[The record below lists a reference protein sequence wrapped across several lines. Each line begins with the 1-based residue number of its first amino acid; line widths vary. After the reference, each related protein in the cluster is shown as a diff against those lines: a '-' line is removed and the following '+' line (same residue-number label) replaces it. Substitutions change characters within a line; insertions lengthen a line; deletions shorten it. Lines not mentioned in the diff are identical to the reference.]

1 MSLSLAISSALANLR
16 GSQAQTSII
25 SRNIENA
32 AVPGYVR
39 QDIQLT
45 TRVVAGVNLGLDVSV
60 RRNVDER
67 LIRDVR
73 SAQSETGSLSAQKD
87 LLTRYTDTIGQ
98 PQDERSVASLLSKLK
113 TAFQSLVDRPGDQN
127 FQRAAVDAATSTA
140 ASIRGMHA
148 AAQQARTDADR
159 DIQDKVSEI
168 NRSLQR
174 IAELNRTI
182 RGLDPN
188 GAEVGALQDER
199 DRLADGLSQEL
210 GVATYLRDGDMVVMT
225 KGGATLVDASANLL
239 TASPFGRVMTADGV
253 DLTPGGGNPN
263 SLQGGALAG
272 LLRIRDETMPQFQA
286 QLDQLAAGLVTL
298 FQDKDATVG
307 APPNGTGL
315 FTDGGRAFD
324 AANAAGLAGRIAV
337 NDLVRPEAGGALWR
351 VSGGMHA
358 AEAPASGDSRQVQ
371 AFLDGFGEQR
381 SFDSGVG
388 LAGSATIEGYA
399 TGLVTAQQ
407 GARTSIA
414 SSLDAKTVTL
424 ESLKSARLGRDGVNI
439 DDELQKMT
447 LVQQSYAASA
457 QVLSSVSQMM
467 DTLLKI

>member
-73 SAQSETGSLSAQKD
+73 STQSETGSLSTQKD

-98 PQDERSVASLLSKLK
+98 PQDERSVASLLTKLK
-113 TAFQSLVDRPGDQN
+113 TAFQGLVDRPGDPS
-127 FQRAAVDAATSTA
+127 FQRAVVDAVTKTA
-140 ASIRGMHA
+140 GSIRDMYT

-159 DIQDKVSEI
+159 SIQDKVAGI
-168 NRSLQR
+168 NQSLQR
-174 IAELNRTI
+174 IAELNKSI
-182 RGLDPN
+182 RGMDPN
-188 GAEVGALQDER
+188 GADVGALQDER
-199 DRLADGLSQEL
+199 DRLADGLSQDL
-210 GVATYLRDGDMVVMT
+210 GVSTYLRDGDMVVMT

-239 TASPFGRVMTADGV
+239 TASPFGKIMTADGV

-263 SLQGGALAG
+263 GLQDGALGG
-272 LLRIRDETMPQFQA
+272 LLTIRDQTMPQFQA
-286 QLDQLAAGLVTL
+286 QLDQLAAGLVSL
-298 FQDKDATVG
+298 FQDKDSTVG
-307 APPNGTGL
+307 APPNDTGL
-315 FTDGGRAFD
+315 FTDGGKALDPART
-324 AANAAGLAGRIAV
+324 AGLAGRIAV

-351 VSGGMHA
+351 VSGGLHA
-358 AEAPASGDSRQVQ
+358 AEPPASGDSRQVQ

-381 SFDSGVG
+381 SFDGGVG
-388 LAGSATIEGYA
+388 LAASATIGGYA

-407 GARTSIA
+407 GARTSVS

-447 LVQQSYAASA
+447 LVQKSYAASA
-457 QVLSSVSQMM
+457 QVLTSVSQMM
-467 DTLLKI
+467 DRLLQI